1 VSGAERIGGGVERI
15 VGLLRPRPRD
25 AAAFRARALAA
36 VDAVRRA
43 RVVTAK
49 DERDALVAVLANL
62 AGARKVAA
70 RLRDGRRL
78 AQELDRLASDV
89 EARRD
94 QIEGCN

>member
-1 VSGAERIGGGVERI
+1 
-15 VGLLRPRPRD
+15 
-25 AAAFRARALAA
+25 
-36 VDAVRRA
+36 
-43 RVVTAK
+43 VTAK